1 MFILALSFTGGPT
14 PTNQATSNN
23 TDALQS
29 LFSGENA
36 LRGFIET
43 DEGIIFNPIYRNAA
57 GPADNPTN
65 SPSSPSSESVF
76 DYFDSDDGAPDP
88 DPNASWYYY
97 YDASDPEKIP
107 GVTEFKRR
115 IVNKQTLPS
124 ISRKPN
130 IGKRPNP

>member
-1 MFILALSFTGGPT
+1 MDFIHALIMFILALSFTGGPT

-97 YDASDPEKIP
+97 YDASDPEKDNWRYGIQ
-107 GVTEFKRR
+107 EED
-115 IVNKQTLPS
+115 NQ
-124 ISRKPN
+124 
-130 IGKRPNP
+130 

>member
-1 MFILALSFTGGPT
+1 MDFIHALIMFILALSFIGGPA

-23 TDALQS
+23 TDAFQS

-65 SPSSPSSESVF
+65 SPSLPSSESVF
-76 DYFDSDDGAPDP
+76 DYFDSDNGAPDP
-88 DPNASWYYY
+88 DPNASWHYH
-97 YDASDPEKIP
+97 YDDSDPEKDTWRYGIQ
-107 GVTEFKRR
+107 EED
-115 IVNKQTLPS
+115 NQ
-124 ISRKPN
+124 
-130 IGKRPNP
+130 